1 MQHKNQPAFP
11 PQVMQDSLGR
21 IIAPVP
27 GMTKLEFLSSLL
39 LPVLMKIERETD
51 GLRIDGKI
59 VNPYEMAIFMANKHL
74 EKVKRFEDE
83 TDSTNNLQL
92 V

>member
-21 IIAPVP
+21 IFAPVP
-27 GMTKLEFLSSLL
+27 GMTKLEFLSSIL
-39 LPVLMKIERETD
+39 LPVLMKIERECD

-59 VNPYEMAIFMANKHL
+59 VSPSEMAIFMANKHL
-74 EKVKRFEDE
+74 EKVKKFEDE